1 MDKPSENSWIQTTL
15 SQQILE
21 LTQENEALK
30 AELNRLPDTKSTNN
44 EDSSEIRRLEDII
57 KDLESQLLR
66 YRSRWYFVVFQWIF
80 QFINVWLV
88 RFPLAIL
95 LLFFHITAIFSH
107 RFFARNA

>member
-30 AELNRLPDTKSTNN
+30 AELNRIPDTKSTKN

-95 LLFFHITAIFSH
+95 LLFFHITAILSH